1 MNAVLKTYT
10 LSECMETMAEYA
22 AAYEERGG
30 VNLIFCEDRLTL
42 IAERALLNRV
52 GGTFRSHVATF
63 ARFLKT
69 EENTL
74 SKEGSVMAVG
84 EVMTRLQREGKL
96 QCFTSVTGIGNNARC
111 IYETLAQLSAS
122 EITPEVLNESATLLP
137 DDMLKKKIVDLAAI
151 YDGYTCFLRESGFVD
166 ESKYL
171 SLLPGKIRKEGALK
185 GVNVFFLGYNSFT
198 AQAREAIR
206 AVVETAAN
214 VIGIFCCGEEEIYA
228 NRAAESFASVCR
240 EYGKL
245 QVRDLG
251 TPLGDEAEILRK
263 GLFNPMRV
271 GAKVETDKLC
281 LFEADDKTAEAE
293 YVATKIRRAMS
304 ETEGL
309 RYRDFSVLV
318 PDVSAYALPL
328 KKALSE
334 YGIPYFID
342 EKKSLRRHPV
352 SRFLLDCFRVVRER
366 FSPASVQS
374 LTQNVLFGES
384 DEYRNYLYK
393 FANYR
398 GGAKRAI
405 KEGEAV
411 EGYDRAALEGA
422 RERVLLAT
430 NGIKARGHGR
440 DYCAAVRKI
449 VVDFNIEKALEQL
462 EKSIDDVA
470 HKGYLSQIYKALEKV
485 LAEAELLTGGKEMT
499 VAEFEAVLK
508 NGLEATEISLIPLKA
523 DAVFVGD
530 ITDSR
535 IEKVHTLFA
544 MGMTEAVPRAS
555 ADTAIV
561 SDKEIARLAEVKAM
575 MEPTVAE
582 VNLRARE
589 SVCLNLC
596 TFTNTL
602 HLSYPL
608 AADGSE
614 PALSDVFRYI
624 DRLFVGTNGKKL
636 CRHKKLSAEDFA
648 YKCSAVAPAIR
659 QLLIEKSEYE
669 AKREDTRLQYS
680 SLFTALDKLS
690 VTEKDDYLAERGG
703 QVRVE
708 HGEELFFRDG
718 KVSPTGLENYFACPF
733 RNFAERG
740 LRLKERE
747 EATVLAVDTGN
758 FIHELLQLTAKHA
771 QEFKTEE
778 ELRIF
783 ALEEGAKM
791 LQRSVYAMQQDT
803 ASGEVFSEKLLEEG
817 VDVAAAAYRQIK
829 NSDFAVERTEDSIDA
844 EFFHGKVDRVDG
856 TDKYVR
862 VIDYKTGKIDDSFA
876 SYYTGQKIQ
885 LQLYMSELKGERIPA
900 GVFYF
905 PASINYTTEDEGRFR
920 MRGFLNGS
928 EDALLSGDKNL
939 AKAGETTK
947 SEYFPAAL
955 KNSSRTK
962 RVMDEE
968 TFRDFLDY
976 SVHVARQGCEE
987 MKEGYIEASPYE
999 GNCEYC
1005 KYGGMCGFNKDTAQ
1019 PRKEPSV
1026 DAGMIAKIAKRKR
1039 EGED

>member
-1 MNAVLKTYT
+1 MNAILKAYT
-10 LSECMETMAEYA
+10 LSQCMDVMAEYA
-22 AAYEERGG
+22 SAYEKNGG

-42 IAERALLNRV
+42 LAERALLAKV

-69 EENTL
+69 EENTI

-84 EVMTRLQREGKL
+84 EVMTRLQRVGAL
-96 QCFTSVTGIGNNARC
+96 QCFTTITGIGNNARS

-122 EITPEVLNESATLLP
+122 EITPEVLKESATLLP
-137 DDMLKKKIVDLAAI
+137 DDMLKKKVLDLSLI
-151 YDGYTCFLRESGFVD
+151 YDGYTEFLRENGLVD

-171 SLLPGKIRKEGALK
+171 SLLPGKIRKEGVLK

-206 AVVETAAN
+206 AVLETAAN

-228 NRAAESFASVCR
+228 NRGVQSFTMVCS
-240 EYGKL
+240 EYGKV
-245 QVRDLG
+245 QVRDVG
-251 TPLGDEAEILRK
+251 KPLQGEAEILRK
-263 GLFNPMRV
+263 GLFNPIRAGV
-271 GAKVETDKLC
+271 KVETENIL

-304 ETEGL
+304 EHTYL
-309 RYRDFSVLV
+309 RYRDISVLV
-318 PDVSAYALPL
+318 PDVASYALPL
-328 KKALSE
+328 KKAFSE

-366 FSPASVQS
+366 FSPIAVQS

-398 GGAKRAI
+398 GGAKRPI
-405 KEGEAV
+405 KDGDAV
-411 EGYDRAALEGA
+411 SGYDRDALEKS

-430 NGIKARGHGR
+430 SGIKARGHGR

-449 VVDFNIEKALEQL
+449 LENFDVKNGL
-462 EKSIDDVA
+462 EWLENSIDDVA
-470 HKGYLSQIYKALEKV
+470 HKGYLSQINKALDKV
-485 LAEAELLTGGKEMT
+485 LAEADALTGDKEMT

-508 NGLEATEISLIPLKA
+508 NGLEATEIALIPLKS

-535 IEKVHTLFA
+535 IHKAHTLFA
-544 MGMTEAVPRAS
+544 MGMTESVPRAS

-561 SDKEIARLAEVKAM
+561 SDKEIARLAEIKAM

-596 TFTNTL
+596 AFTHTL

-614 PALSDVFRYI
+614 PAVSDVFRYI
-624 DRLFVGTNGKKL
+624 DRLFVERNGGKLQRRKKL
-636 CRHKKLSAEDFA
+636 LPSDFA
-648 YKCSAVAPAIR
+648 YQCSAVAPAIR
-659 QLLIEKSEYE
+659 QLLIEKSVYE

-690 VTEKDDYLAERGG
+690 VTEKDDYLKERGG
-703 QVRVE
+703 QVCVE
-708 HGEELFFRDG
+708 RGEELFFHDG
-718 KVSPTGLENYFACPF
+718 KVSPTGLESYFACPF
-733 RNFAERG
+733 KNFAERG
-740 LRLKERE
+740 LHLKERE
-747 EATVLAVDTGN
+747 EAMVLAVDTGN
-758 FIHELLQLTAKHA
+758 FIHELLQATAKRA
-771 QEFKTEE
+771 AEFATEE
-778 ELRIF
+778 ELRAF
-783 ALEEGAKM
+783 ARETGAELLKK
-791 LQRSVYAMQQDT
+791 SIYTMQQDT
-803 ASGEVFSEKLLEEG
+803 ASGEVFSDKLLAEG

-829 NSDFAVERTEDSIDA
+829 NSDFLVEQTESAIHA

-862 VIDYKTGKIDDSFA
+862 IIDYKTGTIDDSAA

-885 LQLYMSELKGERIPA
+885 LELYMSELKGERIPA

-905 PASINYTTEDEGRFR
+905 PASINYTTDDEGRFR
-920 MRGFLNGS
+920 MRGFMNGS

-939 AKAGETTK
+939 SPEHETVK

-955 KNSSRTK
+955 KNGAQAK

-976 SVHVARQGCEE
+976 SVHVARQGCKEL
-987 MKEGYIEASPYE
+987 KEGYVAASPYA
-999 GNCEYC
+999 GSCEYC
-1005 KYGGMCGFNKDTAQ
+1005 KYGGMCGFNKDSAQ
-1019 PRKEPSV
+1019 PRKEPNV
-1026 DAGMIAKIAKRKR
+1026 DTGMIAKIARKKR
-1039 EGED
+1039 EGGN